1 MLMTFSHCQPG
12 QNSSQWPMG
21 ERLYISHYQSPEPSS
36 RPWQG
41 ILSYPVQSS
50 MAVQIPIPSENLLQL
65 FKIKEYFQNKKEA
78 EHLVP
83 QIKEQLQF
91 KKKKTFWKKVHMG
104 IHTYVYVAFRHSL
117 NSNIFS
123 FYLLQCTFDSAS
135 GYLVTG
141 ISWSSH

>member
-1 MLMTFSHCQPG
+1 
-12 QNSSQWPMG
+12 
-21 ERLYISHYQSPEPSS
+21 
-36 RPWQG
+36 
-41 ILSYPVQSS
+41 

-78 EHLVP
+78 EDLVP
-83 QIKEQLQF
+83 QIKEQLQ
-91 KKKKTFWKKVHMG
+91 KKKNLLEKVHMG
-104 IHTYVYVAFRHSL
+104 IHTYIYIAFRHSL